1 MELGPRRPMPVLTE
15 DSGRDGHATVLALV
29 TKMFRLL
36 EASCET
42 HRIAFEPRNAA
53 DLTTLW
59 ATIATRLAT
68 GDFVFFHVDGDRRWS
83 ERASSEH
90 AAKFDGIVRTRVRN
104 VLRAKGVAPAK
115 VDALMGRLFAVMPY
129 YSIESWL
136 FQNTRTAIE
145 LCRTHHDGRD
155 VERLEAWALD
165 RRAFD
170 EIDKPKESLCLRDQ
184 HNLALARSAYY
195 ATSTVQTRKSLTP
208 SPLQP
213 LATPNPNKLTE
224 EIANWRSASAY
235 ERRFSATS
243 RALRQLAVGRSQ
255 ARLTALTPADS
266 PCGSWR

>member
-1 MELGPRRPMPVLTE
+1 MLVLTE

-36 EASCET
+36 DASCET
-42 HRIAFEPRNAA
+42 HRIAFEPRNEQAQRAVRGPRWKSTDARDAA

-68 GDFVFFHVDGDRRWS
+68 GGFVSFHVDGDRRWS

-90 AAKFDGIVRTRVRN
+90 AAKFDAIVRTRVRN
-104 VLRAKGVAPAK
+104 VLRAKRVSPAE

-145 LCRTHHDGRD
+145 LCRAHHDGRD

-165 RRAFD
+165 RTSFD
-170 EIDKPKESLCLRDQ
+170 EIEKPKETLCLRDQ
-184 HNLALARSAYY
+184 HNLALARNAY
-195 ATSTVQTRKSLTP
+195 
-208 SPLQP
+208 
-213 LATPNPNKLTE
+213 
-224 EIANWRSASAY
+224 
-235 ERRFSATS
+235 
-243 RALRQLAVGRSQ
+243 
-255 ARLTALTPADS
+255 PADEVYGAGCS
-266 PCGSWR
+266 FAEAVNLMLANNELLKALASTSQRAGDG